1 MTGGKVSQAFR
12 NVLLKQAR
20 CARGCMGG
28 GGGSEGSHGA
38 EGGGAVSV
46 VVRGL
51 WAALAPTL
59 LNILGGDSD
68 AK

>member
-1 MTGGKVSQAFR
+1 
-12 NVLLKQAR
+12 
-20 CARGCMGG
+20 MGG

-38 EGGGAVSV
+38 EGGGGVVSV

>member
-1 MTGGKVSQAFR
+1 
-12 NVLLKQAR
+12 
-20 CARGCMGG
+20 MG
-28 GGGSEGSHGA
+28 GA
-38 EGGGAVSV
+38 EGVRGSLGAGGRGAVSV